1 MTSIFLIK
9 DKSKK
14 EKPKICIM
22 RFLKRSQAVTMIEP
36 LAPILHIM
44 PSTSLLAFTTKQMP
58 LQEKRKS
65 RFSFW
70 KSCAIIASPNSFSYT
85 EEETNMTIAEIRAL
99 GLMEEAVAELS
110 GGDDK
115 AEIVRASLVCPL
127 CGMAETVW
135 YCPATDKHVCVDCHY
150 VW

>member
-14 EKPKICIM
+14 EKSKICIM
-22 RFLKRSQAVTMIEP
+22 SFLKRSQAVTMIEP

-70 KSCAIIASPNSFSYT
+70 KSCAIIALPNSFSYT
-85 EEETNMTIAEIRAL
+85 EEEMNMTIAEIRAL

>member
-58 LQEKRKS
+58 LRKS
-65 RFSFW
+65 ENPAFHFG
-70 KSCAIIASPNSFSYT
+70 K
-85 EEETNMTIAEIRAL
+85 
-99 GLMEEAVAELS
+99 AVL
-110 GGDDK
+110 
-115 AEIVRASLVCPL
+115 
-127 CGMAETVW
+127 
-135 YCPATDKHVCVDCHY
+135 
-150 VW
+150 

>member
-14 EKPKICIM
+14 EKSKMCIM
-22 RFLKRSQAVTMIEP
+22 RFLKRSQAVAMIEP

-65 RFSFW
+65 HFSFW
-70 KSCAIIASPNSFSYT
+70 KSCAIIALPNSFSYT

>member
-1 MTSIFLIK
+1 MYNEV
-9 DKSKK
+9 SKAQSSGDHDRAACAHSAHNAEHK
-14 EKPKICIM
+14 FAGFHNKTDASAGK
-22 RFLKRSQAVTMIEP
+22 A
-36 LAPILHIM
+36 
-44 PSTSLLAFTTKQMP
+44 
-58 LQEKRKS
+58 RKS

-70 KSCAIIASPNSFSYT
+70 KSCAIIALPNSFSYT

>member
-14 EKPKICIM
+14 EKSKICIM
-22 RFLKRSQAVTMIEP
+22 RFLKRSQTVTMIEP

-44 PSTSLLAFTTKQMP
+44 PSTSLLAFTIKQMP

-70 KSCAIIASPNSFSYT
+70 KSCAIIALPNSFSYT

>member
-14 EKPKICIM
+14 EKSKICIM
-22 RFLKRSQAVTMIEP
+22 RLLKRSQVLTMIEP

-65 RFSFW
+65 RFSIW
-70 KSCAIIASPNSFSYT
+70 KSCAIIALPNSFSYT